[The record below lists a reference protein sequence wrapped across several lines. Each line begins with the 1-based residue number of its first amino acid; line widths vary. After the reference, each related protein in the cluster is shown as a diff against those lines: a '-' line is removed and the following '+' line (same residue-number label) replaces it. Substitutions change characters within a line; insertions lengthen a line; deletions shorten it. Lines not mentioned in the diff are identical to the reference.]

1 MKFNWGKHEAKVE
14 SYLDN
19 EEAVVIYIIKTGF
32 KDKYIVTFDDA
43 DELFSGTAN
52 IMTKEQIKGLYG
64 IELQI

>member
-1 MKFNWGKHEAKVE
+1 MKLNWGNHEAIVE

-32 KDKYIVTFDDA
+32 KDRYIVTFDDA
-43 DELFSGTAN
+43 SELLLGSIN
-52 IMTKEQIKGLYG
+52 IMTKEQVKEKYG